1 MDWRGLAMN
10 VTALGKLS
18 NNLVVVV
25 VIIVTMLEIRNPDS

>member
-10 VTALGKLS
+10 VTALGKLY

>member
-1 MDWRGLAMN
+1 MN

>member
-1 MDWRGLAMN
+1 MN

-25 VIIVTMLEIRNPDS
+25 VIIATMLEIRNLDN